1 MSWDIKEVKTRLSEL
16 SSPNP
21 EIEAVIQMMEDG
33 VSDLKLIAQKV
44 KLDPILSARL
54 LHLANSSFYGF
65 PREVKDVEMACVIL
79 GANTIRNLVYTLVVL
94 ARFNNPKQDSRL
106 DYDKI
111 WLHGLMTASIAQVIY
126 KHLKLDFQV
135 GFTSGLFYNLGMVL
149 MDYLYTD
156 QLQHCMKVAEAEQ
169 RNLLEVER
177 AAMGKDHQELTGI
190 VLDIWS
196 FPKAIVDNISSPM
209 AEAGLEGMIVT
220 LADVLTSGTMGP
232 LVSGVRLNRVEECEL
247 EPCGV
252 DLAELPN
259 LIMAAQRLYMELAG
273 EFFSSNK

>member
-1 MSWDIKEVKTRLSEL
+1 MSWDAKEVKSKLSEL

-94 ARFNNPKQDSRL
+94 ARFNDPQEGSRL
-106 DYDKI
+106 DYNRL
-111 WLHGLMTASIAQVIY
+111 WHHGLMTASIAQVIF

-149 MDYLYTD
+149 MDYFYAD
-156 QLQHCMKVAEAEQ
+156 QLQQCTDVAITEQ
-169 RNLLEVER
+169 RNLLEVEK
-177 AAMGKDHQELTGI
+177 ASMGKDHHELTGV

-196 FPKAIVDNISSPM
+196 FPKEIVENISGSPAASIEAAIV
-209 AEAGLEGMIVT
+209 AF
-220 LADVLTSGTMGP
+220 ADVLTTGISRQ
-232 LVSGVRLNRVEECEL
+232 LVDGVRIYRVEKCEF
-247 EPCGV
+247 ESCGI
-252 DLAELPN
+252 DLVELPN
-259 LIMAAQRLYMELAG
+259 LLIEAQQLYQELAG
-273 EFFSSNK
+273 EFFSSSK